1 MKRAALFILM
11 LAVTILVSFKGHVSA
26 QGLTTNENSAF
37 ADHLF
42 VQHDY
47 YRAIT
52 EYKRLLFS
60 EYDPEQ
66 KPWLKYNIAMCYL
79 LGGKLETAETLFRDL
94 KNDCPNHTAG
104 DQAILMLAETYY
116 RKAEY
121 RLAIDVLRE
130 FITSH
135 KNNSCADAA
144 KIMLG
149 VCCLRLGN
157 THSAVETLGD
167 VSSNTRYKQRIQ
179 ALIEESVVYESIPQ
193 KNPWLAAGLS
203 AVVPGAGQLYIHRPR
218 DAMLSFLLNG
228 ALIVAAIAAFDR
240 DEIVTGSLISFVEV
254 GWYFGNIYNATSGA
268 QKYNRRK
275 KENFF
280 YNLELQYGLNLFSRD
295 KTSLCPSLAVKLDF

>member
-11 LAVTILVSFKGHVSA
+11 LAVTILAFAKDTVSA
-26 QGLTTNENSAF
+26 QVLTTNESSAF
-37 ADHLF
+37 ADYLF
-42 VQHDY
+42 IQHDY

-60 EYDPEQ
+60 EPAPEQ
-66 KPWLKYNIAMCYL
+66 KPWLKYKIAMCYF

-94 KNDCPNHTAG
+94 KDSCPDHTAG
-104 DQAILMLAETYY
+104 TQATLMLAETYY
-116 RKAEY
+116 IKREY
-121 RLAIDVLRE
+121 HLAADVLRD
-130 FITSH
+130 FTTSH
-135 KNNSCADAA
+135 KDNSCDDAA

-157 THSAVETLGD
+157 THSAVETFGD
-167 VSSNTRYKQRIQ
+167 SPSSTRYKQRIQ
-179 ALIEESVVYESIPQ
+179 ALIEETAVYENIPQ

-203 AVVPGAGQLYIHRPR
+203 ALVPGAGQLYINRPR

-228 ALIVAAIAAFDR
+228 ALIFAAVAAFDR
-240 DEIVTGSLISFVEV
+240 DEVVTGSLISFVEA
-254 GWYFGNIYNATSGA
+254 GWYFGNIYNATSGT
-268 QKYNRRK
+268 QKYNRGK
-275 KENFF
+275 KDDFF